1 MSRDDPSLPAM
12 MVAELARMRS
22 GFIAWYTLLAPVVI
36 AVPLYVGSLFSP
48 EGQSGE
54 LWQVFS
60 NVTLELWGVLV
71 PMTAGLIA
79 AISIRADTEP
89 WRFLLSYAV
98 PRWRYFFAKTTA
110 LAVAQLLSATILG
123 LMLVGGALLTGQAG
137 HQMGMIAEV
146 SYLPW
151 IAGLAM
157 TALAALVST
166 LWGLGPGIAI
176 GIAGALTGALISDK
190 SFWYVMPPAW
200 PMRVI
205 LPLAHIHP
213 NGIALNSASPLNNA
227 SVVPV
232 ALVLS
237 AVITVAALVV
247 GGWHMTRKE
256 I

>member
-1 MSRDDPSLPAM
+1 MTRDDPSLPT
-12 MVAELARMRS
+12 MVLTELTRMRS
-22 GFIAWYTLLAPVVI
+22 GFIAWYATLAPVVI
-36 AVPLYVGSLFSP
+36 AVPLYMGSLFSTG
-48 EGQSGE
+48 GQSGG

-60 NVTLELWGVLV
+60 GVTLELWGVLV

-98 PRWRYFFAKTTA
+98 PRWRYFAAKTTA
-110 LAVAQLLSATILG
+110 LAAAQLFSATVLA
-123 LMLVGGALLTGQAG
+123 LMLAGGALLTGQAG
-137 HQMGMIAEV
+137 HQMAMIAEV
-146 SYLPW
+146 CYLPW
-151 IAGLAM
+151 IAGLAT
-157 TALAALVST
+157 TALAALAAT

-176 GIAGALTGALISDK
+176 GIAGSLAGALLSDK
-190 SFWYVMPPAW
+190 SFWYVFPPAW

-213 NGIALNSASPLNNA
+213 NGIALNSASPLNDV
-227 SVVPV
+227 SVIPV

-237 AVITVAALVV
+237 AAITVAALFL